1 VTLGAVGRFCPA
13 SGLPHP
19 AADASSGGPTTPLRE
34 NGMKDTTG
42 GSVARQHM
50 DRSTT
55 GTSGPITVKTVAEQ
69 AYEILRERILVGELA
84 EGTALR
90 QAALAAEL
98 GVSRIPIREA
108 LRQLEAEGLVTFRP
122 HVGASVSSLSLPEI
136 KELFS
141 LRALIETDVLGRAV
155 GHLATEDL
163 ERAEDVLEV
172 FEEAFARGDV
182 AAWGTLN
189 WEFHSALYSVALQPV
204 TMNVMEILHRQA
216 ERYTRALLA
225 LTHWGSSSMA
235 EHRQLLELV
244 REEDGRGAQDLL
256 RRHILV
262 AGESLVSF
270 LRDHRSGT
278 KVE

>member
-1 VTLGAVGRFCPA
+1 M
-13 SGLPHP
+13 
-19 AADASSGGPTTPLRE
+19 
-34 NGMKDTTG
+34 NDTTG
-42 GSVARQHM
+42 GSVARQHR

-55 GTSGPITVKTVAEQ
+55 GSSGPITVKTVAEQ

-155 GHLATEDL
+155 GRLAPEDL
-163 ERAEDVLEV
+163 ERAEEVLEV
-172 FEEAFARGDV
+172 FEEAFDRGDV

-204 TMNVMEILHRQA
+204 TMNVMEALHWQA

-225 LTHWGSSSMA
+225 LTQWGSSSMA
-235 EHRQLLELV
+235 EHRQLLDLV

-270 LRDHRSGT
+270 LRHHRSGT